1 MFNTRQILTISAF
14 SIALFSTAVYAQ
26 NAAIVNGKAIPK
38 AQLDKLIQKSNQPDN
53 PQVRDQAR
61 EMLVT
66 RELILQEANNRG
78 ITQKESVRDQLEQSK
93 MGVLIAAVFED
104 FVEREGV
111 TEAELKAAY
120 EQVKGQYTGKE
131 YHVEHI
137 LVEKEAD
144 AKALTAQI
152 KAGGNF
158 AQIAKEKSKDPGSA
172 PNGGDLGWVSDKAL
186 VPEFSKAMVQLKK
199 GQITDKPVKTQYGW
213 HIIKMDDM
221 RDVKAPSMDE
231 IKDQLKQMI
240 TADQNW
246 QKAKFSELMQ
256 KLRAKAKI
264 QWANCYADL
273 QTQANPLGFFLAN
286 EKLDLALYWQDDDS
300 SHHAQSR
307 QYDSFDQFL
316 H

>member
-1 MFNTRQILTISAF
+1 MLNTRQILTISAF
-14 SIALFSTAVYAQ
+14 SAALLSSTVYAQ

-38 AQLDKLIQKSNQPDN
+38 AQLDKLVQKSNQPDN

-78 ITQKESVRDQLEQSK
+78 VMQKESVREQLEQSK
-93 MGVLIAAVFED
+93 MGIVIAAVFED
-104 FVEREGV
+104 FVEKEGV
-111 TEAELKAAY
+111 AESELKAAY
-120 EQVKGQYTGKE
+120 EQVKTQYTGKE

-144 AKALTAQI
+144 AKAITAQI

-158 AQIAKEKSKDPGSA
+158 EQIAKEKSKDPGSA

-186 VPEFSKAMVQLKK
+186 VPDFSKAMVQLKK

-213 HIIKMDDM
+213 HIIKLDDV
-221 RDVKAPSMDE
+221 RDVKAPSMEE

-264 QWANCYADL
+264 Q
-273 QTQANPLGFFLAN
+273 
-286 EKLDLALYWQDDDS
+286 
-300 SHHAQSR
+300 
-307 QYDSFDQFL
+307 
-316 H
+316 

>member
-1 MFNTRQILTISAF
+1 MLNTRQILTISAF
-14 SIALFSTAVYAQ
+14 SAALLSSAVCAQ

-38 AQLDKLIQKSNQPDN
+38 AQLDKLVQKSNQPDN

-78 ITQKESVRDQLEQSK
+78 VMQKESVREQLEQSK
-93 MGVLIAAVFED
+93 MGIVIAAVFED
-104 FVEREGV
+104 FVEKEGV
-111 TEAELKAAY
+111 AESELKAAY
-120 EQVKGQYTGKE
+120 EQVKTQYTGKE

-144 AKALTAQI
+144 AKAITAQI

-158 AQIAKEKSKDPGSA
+158 EQIAKEKSKDPGSA

-186 VPEFSKAMVQLKK
+186 VPDFSKAMVQLKK

-213 HIIKMDDM
+213 HIIKLDDV
-221 RDVKAPSMDE
+221 RDVKAPSMEE

-264 QWANCYADL
+264 Q
-273 QTQANPLGFFLAN
+273 
-286 EKLDLALYWQDDDS
+286 
-300 SHHAQSR
+300 
-307 QYDSFDQFL
+307 
-316 H
+316 

>member
-1 MFNTRQILTISAF
+1 MLTTRQILTISAL
-14 SIALFSTAVYAQ
+14 SALFLSSAVCAQ

-38 AQLDKLIQKSNQPDN
+38 AQLDKLVQKSNQPDN
-53 PQVRDQAR
+53 PQVREQAR

-78 ITQKESVRDQLEQSK
+78 VTQKESVREQLEQSK
-93 MGVLIAAVFED
+93 MGILIAAVFED
-104 FVEREGV
+104 YVEKEGV
-111 TEAELKAAY
+111 AEAELKVAY
-120 EQVKGQYTGKE
+120 EQVKSQYTGKE

-144 AKALTAQI
+144 AKAITAQI

-158 AQIAKEKSKDPGSA
+158 EQIAKDKSKDPGSA

-199 GQITDKPVKTQYGW
+199 GQITDRPVKTQYGW
-213 HIIKMDDM
+213 HVIKLDDV
-221 RDVKAPSMDE
+221 RDVKAPSMEE

-264 QWANCYADL
+264 Q
-273 QTQANPLGFFLAN
+273 
-286 EKLDLALYWQDDDS
+286 
-300 SHHAQSR
+300 
-307 QYDSFDQFL
+307 
-316 H
+316 

>member
-1 MFNTRQILTISAF
+1 MFNTRQILSISALSVSLLAF
-14 SIALFSTAVYAQ
+14 PTFAQ
-26 NAAIVNGKAIPK
+26 NAVIVNGKAIPK
-38 AQLDKLIQKSNQPDN
+38 AQLDKLVQKSGQADN

-66 RELILQEANNRG
+66 RELIIQEANNRG
-78 ITQKESVRDQLEQSK
+78 VTQKESVREQLEQSRV
-93 MGVLIAAVFED
+93 GILVAAVFED
-104 FVEREGV
+104 YVEKEGV
-111 TEAELKAAY
+111 AEADIKAAY
-120 EQVKGQYTGKE
+120 EQVKLQYTGGKE

-152 KAGGNF
+152 KAGANF
-158 AQIAKEKSKDPGSA
+158 EEIAKAKSKDPGSA

-213 HIIKMDDM
+213 HIIKVDDV
-221 RDVKAPSMDE
+221 RDVKAPTME
-231 IKDQLKQMI
+231 EMKDQLKQMI

-246 QKAKFSELMQ
+246 QKAKFGEMLQ

-264 QWANCYADL
+264 Q
-273 QTQANPLGFFLAN
+273 
-286 EKLDLALYWQDDDS
+286 
-300 SHHAQSR
+300 
-307 QYDSFDQFL
+307 
-316 H
+316 